1 MSKKVSSPAAVRADI
16 YETVTGTIVA
26 ALEQAAS
33 PTEWPWIKSAAQGVP
48 LNART
53 RKPYNGVNRLLLGIA
68 AMAGASRYWASFN
81 QRRELGATVRNFVAV
96 VARNRRLFALKS
108 MADAFLADL
117 ARRRGEVRAE
127 VVSARPLSDAQHQ
140 ALLETLRRATGGK
153 IAIDTAVD
161 GSLIGGLV
169 VRVGSRQIDTSLKTK
184 LLRLQLAMKGAS

>member
-1 MSKKVSSPAAVRADI
+1 MSGLSGLAQRYATALFELADERKELDQIANDLVSLRAAIQESPDLQR
-16 YETVTGTIVA
+16 
-26 ALEQAAS
+26 LLAS
-33 PTEWPWIKSAAQGVP
+33 PLLDRAEQGRA
-48 LNART
+48 LTA
-53 RKPYNGVNRLLLGIA
+53 LLGR
-68 AMAGASRYWASFN
+68 MG
-81 QRRELGATVRNFVAV
+81 LGATVRNFVAV
-96 VARNRRLFALKS
+96 VARNRRLFALKA

-184 LLRLQLAMKGAS
+184 LSRLQLAMKGAS